1 MADIDDKLIS
11 DLVKTIDASYT
22 QNEKLLDMLD
32 RKYQMEAGKENV
44 SERYLAFLSG
54 KFDEITSEMEE
65 SKKYTRDFYEKMKKG
80 IGVSSLSEKQ
90 LIEIN
95 KDRVNI
101 SQLYEEIKENR
112 KHINE
117 LNKAGNKTEADEFRK
132 KNAQLWQE
140 NNKILNKY
148 GKGTYTREYLSG
160 LTKKSGEAEQQEIL
174 EHQNK
179 ELEKRKLTLKEILE
193 ADQKNTEE
201 LRKQNEELKKQQEH
215 RQDIVNGI
223 KAAGNAMWTVVKDV
237 ATLWTKFNAQ
247 AISDA
252 KQLGLTSIESAR
264 AYTQVLMENSKELSR
279 NFGMSAEQA
288 MKMQEA
294 YTKVT
299 GRATILTKS
308 QMEDIAASSRLM
320 GEETVTNALGMMDN
334 MGTTSQ
340 TAMELLDKNYARAVN
355 SGVNTVKA
363 SEDFVKNLSLANKLT
378 FKNGVDG
385 ISKMTILSQRIKMN
399 LQEVANV
406 ADKFSTIEGAI
417 EGSAQLQMLGGS
429 YAMFGGNPMQMMYEA
444 TSDPEALFE
453 RMGKM
458 FSEQAVFDRT
468 KGEAVIS
475 TIQMRLMREAAKA
488 MGANPEEMI
497 QSAKKQASLKD
508 LEAQWRRGNPS
519 AYASL
524 SEEERNAVTNKAQ
537 FVDGKWQISY
547 LDETGEQQTKAVNT
561 LTSADMKDIMKEN
574 IDPLQDIRGNVKK
587 IASSLVSLQDRYTG
601 AVDAYNTNGA
611 QQINGIMEGA
621 DDVVTAASKQN
632 WLFNGWGGFLGG
644 LAGVGAFAGG
654 KYAINKGINRLTGS
668 IVEGGN
674 FGNTS
679 TVGGVSPGNTKM
691 PSTNGLN
698 TSPIVGGG
706 KRPGWRR
713 AIKNPKAYAR
723 LMKMKGVG
731 GGALVGAAGGV
742 LAGALEVYNG
752 VQEANATHQ
761 SNLARIGNA
770 EAAGRISGQE
780 AQQRTKMSENQK
792 HTASAGAWGAGIGTA
807 IGAGIG
813 SLIPIPV
820 VGSLVGG
827 YIGGAI
833 GKWMGNE
840 IGEATED
847 HSQDDEITKELTA
860 INKGNEKDNIRKI
873 VLPVESI
880 DYNVALIARCLGYSS
895 ASPARGNVYG
905 DLDPAG
911 GLGASPEVGTI
922 EPSYVAATQNG
933 GGTNGGVYQATGV
946 VTLEVKGT
954 IKLDA
959 NGTGVGNLTA
969 NDIKKLIDNNPSLQE
984 HLKNI
989 ITKRQSQAVNAGRE
1003 LAENSIYYRGGS
1015 SGTNYN
1021 S

>member
-22 QNEKLLDMLD
+22 QNEKILDMLD

-65 SKKYTRDFYEKMKKG
+65 SKRYTRDFYEKMKKG

-101 SQLYEEIKENR
+101 SQIYEEIKENR
-112 KHINE
+112 KHIDE

-201 LRKQNEELKKQQEH
+201 LRKQNEELKKQQER
-215 RQDIVNGI
+215 RQNIVNGI
-223 KAAGNAMWTVVKDV
+223 KTAGNAMWTVVKDV

-475 TIQMRLMREAAKA
+475 PIQMRLMREAARA
-488 MGANPEEMI
+488 MGANPDEMI

-587 IASSLVSLQDRYTG
+587 IASSLVSLQDRKTG
-601 AVDAYNTNGA
+601 VIDAYKTNGA
-611 QQINGIMEGA
+611 QRINGLMESA
-621 DDVVTAASKQN
+621 DDIATTASKQN
-632 WLFNGWGGFLGG
+632 WLFNGWGGFVGG
-644 LAGVGAFAGG
+644 LVGVGALAGG
-654 KYAINKGINRLTGS
+654 KYVINKGINKLAGR
-668 IVEGGN
+668 IINGGN
-674 FGNTS
+674 VGQTSRKIVNNPNLSPSGNLKTELK
-679 TVGGVSPGNTKM
+679 VRPTKG
-691 PSTNGLN
+691 P
-698 TSPIVGGG
+698 V
-706 KRPGWRR
+706 WER
-713 AIKNPKAYAR
+713 AMKNPKAYAR

-731 GGALVGAAGGV
+731 GGALAGAAGGV

-752 VQEANATHQ
+752 VQEANAIHQ
-761 SNLARIGNA
+761 SNVARIGNA

-807 IGAGIG
+807 IGAGLG

-833 GKWMGNE
+833 GKWLGNQ
-840 IGEATED
+840 IGEGTED

-911 GLGASPEVGTI
+911 GLGASPEVGAI

-933 GGTNGGVYQATGV
+933 GGTNGGVYQTTGV

-989 ITKRQSQAVNAGRE
+989 ITRRQSQAVNAGRE
-1003 LAENSIYYRGGS
+1003 LAENSINYRGGS

>member
-22 QNEKLLDMLD
+22 QNEKFLDMLD

-44 SERYLAFLSG
+44 SERYLAFLRG

-65 SKKYTRDFYEKMKKG
+65 SKRYTRDFYEKMKKG

-101 SQLYEEIKENR
+101 SQIYEEIKENR
-112 KHINE
+112 KHIDE

-179 ELEKRKLTLKEILE
+179 ELEKRKLILKEILE

-201 LRKQNEELKKQQEH
+201 LRKQNEELKKQQER
-215 RQDIVNGI
+215 RQNIVNGI
-223 KAAGNAMWTVVKDV
+223 KTAGNAMWTVVKDV

-399 LQEVANV
+399 LQEVGNV

-475 TIQMRLMREAAKA
+475 PIQMRLMREAARA
-488 MGANPEEMI
+488 MGANPDEMI

-587 IASSLVSLQDRYTG
+587 IASSLVSLQDRKTG
-601 AVDAYNTNGA
+601 VIDAYKTNGA
-611 QQINGIMEGA
+611 QRINGLMESA
-621 DDVVTAASKQN
+621 DDIATTASKQN
-632 WLFNGWGGFLGG
+632 WLFNGWGGFVGG
-644 LAGVGAFAGG
+644 LVGVGALAGG
-654 KYAINKGINRLTGS
+654 KYVINKGINKLTESFVKGRGT
-668 IVEGGN
+668 GGN
-674 FGNTS
+674 VITNT
-679 TVGGVSPGNTKM
+679 
-691 PSTNGLN
+691 PSKRLG
-698 TSPIVGGG
+698 TSAIVGGG
-706 KRPGWRR
+706 KRPVWERGM
-713 AIKNPKAYAR
+713 KNPKAYAR

-731 GGALVGAAGGV
+731 GGALAGAAGGV

-807 IGAGIG
+807 IGAGLG

-833 GKWMGNE
+833 GKWLGNQ
-840 IGEATED
+840 IGEGTED

-911 GLGASPEVGTI
+911 GLGASPEVGAI

-933 GGTNGGVYQATGV
+933 GGTNGGVYQTTGV

-969 NDIKKLIDNNPSLQE
+969 NDIKKLIDNNPGLQE

-989 ITKRQSQAVNAGRE
+989 ITRRQSQAVNAGRE
-1003 LAENSIYYRGGS
+1003 LAENSINYRGGS

>member
-22 QNEKLLDMLD
+22 QNEKILDMLD

-65 SKKYTRDFYEKMKKG
+65 SKRYTRDFYEKMKKG

-101 SQLYEEIKENR
+101 SQIYEEIKENR
-112 KHINE
+112 KHIDE

-201 LRKQNEELKKQQEH
+201 LRKQNEELKKQQER
-215 RQDIVNGI
+215 RQNIVNGI
-223 KAAGNAMWTVVKDV
+223 KTAGNAMWTVVKDV

-340 TAMELLDKNYARAVN
+340 TAMELLDKNYGRAVN

-475 TIQMRLMREAAKA
+475 PIQMRLMREAARA
-488 MGANPEEMI
+488 MGANPDEMI

-547 LDETGEQQTKAVNT
+547 LDETGEQQTKAVNS

-587 IASSLVSLQDRYTG
+587 IASSLVSLQDRKTG
-601 AVDAYNTNGA
+601 VIDAYKTNGA
-611 QQINGIMEGA
+611 QRINGLMESA
-621 DDVVTAASKQN
+621 DDIATTASKQN
-632 WLFNGWGGFLGG
+632 WLFNGWGGFVGG
-644 LAGVGAFAGG
+644 LVGVGALAGG
-654 KYAINKGINRLTGS
+654 KYVINKGINKLTESFVKGRGT
-668 IVEGGN
+668 GGN
-674 FGNTS
+674 VITNT
-679 TVGGVSPGNTKM
+679 
-691 PSTNGLN
+691 PSKRLG
-698 TSPIVGGG
+698 TSAIVGGG
-706 KRPGWRR
+706 KRPVWER
-713 AIKNPKAYAR
+713 AMKNPKAYGR

-731 GGALVGAAGGV
+731 GGALAGAAGGV

-807 IGAGIG
+807 IGAGLG

-833 GKWMGNE
+833 GKWLGNQ
-840 IGEATED
+840 IGEGTED

-911 GLGASPEVGTI
+911 GLGGSPEVGVI

-933 GGTNGGVYQATGV
+933 EGANGGVYQTTGV

-969 NDIKKLIDNNPSLQE
+969 NDIKKLIDNNPGLQE

-989 ITKRQSQAVNAGRE
+989 ITRRQSQAVNAGRE
-1003 LAENSIYYRGGS
+1003 LAENSINYRGGS